1 MVLGRGVDFPCGV
14 RCGLFG
20 EPTAHTWWGWSQ
32 VGKLAGMNTMRRQAR
47 LFRLVRHA
55 DASGLRGTG
64 TLAEGVEW
72 SDGSVALRWRGPWPS
87 TSTWDRVE
95 ALLAVHATDGRTLL
109 HWSADPATPVPLQR
123 ERERGPD
130 VVVRRSSRPPSRAA
144 DQPPPVLWL
153 PAPGIDG
160 LCARCGQV
168 WPCLSCGP

>member
-1 MVLGRGVDFPCGV
+1 
-14 RCGLFG
+14 
-20 EPTAHTWWGWSQ
+20 
-32 VGKLAGMNTMRRQAR
+32 MNTMRRQAR

-72 SDGSVALRWRGPWPS
+72 SDGSVALRWRGPWAS

-109 HWSADPATPVPLQR
+109 HWSSDAVSPAPI
-123 ERERGPD
+123 ERVATAPPGSQSPA
-130 VVVRRSSRPPSRAA
+130 SRA
-144 DQPPPVLWL
+144 DQPQAVVWL
-153 PAPGIDG
+153 PAPGLDG
-160 LCARCGQV
+160 LCLRCGQG

>member
-1 MVLGRGVDFPCGV
+1 
-14 RCGLFG
+14 
-20 EPTAHTWWGWSQ
+20 
-32 VGKLAGMNTMRRQAR
+32 MNTMRRQAR

-109 HWSADPATPVPLQR
+109 HWSADPTTPMLQQA
-123 ERERGPD
+123 P
-130 VVVRRSSRPPSRAA
+130 SPQPSTRPA
-144 DQPPPVLWL
+144 DQSPPVVWL
-153 PAPGIDG
+153 PAPGLDG
-160 LCARCGQV
+160 LCARCGQL

>member
-1 MVLGRGVDFPCGV
+1 
-14 RCGLFG
+14 
-20 EPTAHTWWGWSQ
+20 
-32 VGKLAGMNTMRRQAR
+32 MNTMRRQAR

-109 HWSADPATPVPLQR
+109 HWSADPAVAVPLQR
-123 ERERGPD
+123 EPTVAIGTQ
-130 VVVRRSSRPPSRAA
+130 SRPPSRAA
-144 DQPPPVLWL
+144 AQPPVVWL
-153 PAPGIDG
+153 PAPGLDG